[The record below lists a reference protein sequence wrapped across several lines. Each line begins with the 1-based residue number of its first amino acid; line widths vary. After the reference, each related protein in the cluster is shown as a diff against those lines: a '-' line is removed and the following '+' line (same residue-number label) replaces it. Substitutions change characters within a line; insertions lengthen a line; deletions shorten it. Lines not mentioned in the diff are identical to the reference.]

1 METSWLRL
9 TLCQLMLP
17 SQAWSRLAQAGVMG
31 LVLGLPRLPD
41 TSHWQI
47 IETTA
52 AGGDGGLVMAAVHSG
67 GSILY
72 SPLSVV
78 TLTTITQLINI
89 INYYSG
95 VMLNQEQIKWIFLP
109 GLVLGWLPLIVQ
121 SGVLFGVW
129 ALLIYPRVPPP
140 PRDGDNAEMMRILL
154 ISSLLSSSGPGEET
168 RALQFSHW
176 CTEGAPTSTLSLL
189 NGEIL

>member
-1 METSWLRL
+1 MRPSLCIFSDWFSAVCYAFNSASFPQLCSVLRSGISPMETSWLKL
-9 TLCQLMLP
+9 TLCQVMLP

-47 IETTA
+47 IETAA

-78 TLTTITQLINI
+78 TLTIITQLINI
-89 INYYSG
+89 NHSSG
-95 VMLNQEQIKWIFLP
+95 VMFNQEQMNIPSWP
-109 GLVLGWLPLIVQ
+109 GFGLITFNSTIRCYIWSVSPADIYQ
-121 SGVLFGVW
+121 S
-129 ALLIYPRVPPP
+129 P
-140 PRDGDNAEMMRILL
+140 
-154 ISSLLSSSGPGEET
+154 SSSP
-168 RALQFSHW
+168 RW
-176 CTEGAPTSTLSLL
+176 W
-189 NGEIL
+189 